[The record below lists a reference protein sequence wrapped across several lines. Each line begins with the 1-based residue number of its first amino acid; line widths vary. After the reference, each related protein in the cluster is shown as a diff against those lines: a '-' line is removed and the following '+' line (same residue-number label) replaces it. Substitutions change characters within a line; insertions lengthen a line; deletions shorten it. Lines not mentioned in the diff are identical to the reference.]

1 MFGTPPK
8 LHSSQTALTQVCSVF
23 IFWSPLKLHSSQT
36 QGWVCQSV
44 CEALCQSIHFPLH
57 IPHKRERNRLTPIE
71 LFQTGFNIMGIANFY
86 IIRERRIRQNI
97 NDPPTFPICS
107 LHLLLNYTALKLTRR
122 VATGGSCFETP
133 LKLHSSQT
141 RKATICTFIMFGTPL
156 KLHSSQT
163 MALSHKLSIP

>member
-1 MFGTPPK
+1 
-8 LHSSQTALTQVCSVF
+8 
-23 IFWSPLKLHSSQT
+23 
-36 QGWVCQSV
+36 
-44 CEALCQSIHFPLH
+44 
-57 IPHKRERNRLTPIE
+57 
-71 LFQTGFNIMGIANFY
+71 MGIANFY

-141 RKATICTFIMFGTPL
+141 HKSAHKMPHKFGTPL
-156 KLHSSQT
+156 ELHSSQT

>member
-1 MFGTPPK
+1 MFGTPLKLHNSQTPAAIFAVTALFGTPPK

-23 IFWSPLKLHSSQT
+23 IFWSPLKLRSSQTQFRVITLPSGFWSPLKLHSSQT

-97 NDPPTFPICS
+97 NDPLPFPS
-107 LHLLLNYTALKLTRR
+107 VHYT
-122 VATGGSCFETP
+122 SF
-133 LKLHSSQT
+133 
-141 RKATICTFIMFGTPL
+141 
-156 KLHSSQT
+156 
-163 MALSHKLSIP
+163 

>member
-1 MFGTPPK
+1 MFGTPLKLHNSQTPAAIFAVTALFGTPPKLHSSQTRAPPLSTPMQFGTPFK

-23 IFWSPLKLHSSQT
+23 IFWSPLKLRSSQT

-71 LFQTGFNIMGIANFY
+71 LLQTGFNIMGIANFY

-97 NDPPTFPICS
+97 NAPLPFPS
-107 LHLLLNYTALKLTRR
+107 VHYT
-122 VATGGSCFETP
+122 SF
-133 LKLHSSQT
+133 
-141 RKATICTFIMFGTPL
+141 
-156 KLHSSQT
+156 
-163 MALSHKLSIP
+163 